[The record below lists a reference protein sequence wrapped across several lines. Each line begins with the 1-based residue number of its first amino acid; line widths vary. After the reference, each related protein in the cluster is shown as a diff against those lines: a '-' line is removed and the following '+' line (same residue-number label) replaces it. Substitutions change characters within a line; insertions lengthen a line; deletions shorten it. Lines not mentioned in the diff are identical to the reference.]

1 MVARVCVVGSV
12 NADLTFTVDALPRPG
27 QTVLASS
34 LSSSPGG
41 KGGNQAVAAARAGA
55 AVQLVAALGMDS
67 AAEQLRTHLH
77 DNEVGTHGVVNLPGP
92 SGSAVIIVDS
102 AAENTIVVAPGAN
115 AHLTVISADVR
126 AVIAD
131 SDVVLL
137 QLEIPIATA
146 VAAAR
151 VARAAGAVVML
162 NASPAGAEPHQL
174 LALSEL
180 ADVVVV
186 NEAEAREW
194 HWPVPHLV
202 ITRGARGASYL
213 GEDERFDVPAPPVDA
228 VDTTGA
234 GDVFAGV
241 LAAGWPD
248 GHEDALR
255 RACAAGA
262 LVDTGAGRGRLRAIC
277 GGHRRRRIEPKGWRP
292 APMTTTTPRPPEGDW
307 LGTPYLRFTRE
318 GPFGVCTLDRP
329 EARNAM
335 TPAMYFGIRYAVRHV
350 DAEPDL
356 AGCSSPAAVTC
367 SHPAATWAAATAR
380 TTG

>member
-1 MVARVCVVGSV
+1 MTARVCSRVCVVGSV
-12 NADLTFTVDALPRPG
+12 NADLTFTVNALPRPG

-34 LSSSPGG
+34 LQSSPGG

-55 AVQLVAALGMDS
+55 SVHLVAALGSDS
-67 AAEQLRTHLH
+67 AAEQLRAHLRAN
-77 DNEVGTHGVVNLPGP
+77 DVGLDGVVTLPGP
-92 SGSAVIIVDS
+92 SGTAVIVVDA
-102 AAENTIVVAPGAN
+102 AAENNIVVAPGAN
-115 AHLTVISADVR
+115 AQLTVDSSDIH

-146 VAAAR
+146 IAAAR
-151 VARAAGAVVML
+151 VARAAGTTVIV
-162 NASPAGAEPHQL
+162 NASPAGARPHDL

-202 ITRGARGASYL
+202 ITRGKRGASYL
-213 GEDERFDVPAPPVDA
+213 GEDERFDMPAPRVTP

-241 LAAGWPD
+241 LAAGWRD
-248 GHEDALR
+248 GHEVALR

-262 LVDTGAGRGRLRAIC
+262 LATLVSGAGDCAPYAEAIDDAVSNRKASE
-277 GGHRRRRIEPKGWRP
+277 GH
-292 APMTTTTPRPPEGDW
+292 
-307 LGTPYLRFTRE
+307 L
-318 GPFGVCTLDRP
+318 
-329 EARNAM
+329 
-335 TPAMYFGIRYAVRHV
+335 
-350 DAEPDL
+350 
-356 AGCSSPAAVTC
+356 
-367 SHPAATWAAATAR
+367 
-380 TTG
+380 

>member
-1 MVARVCVVGSV
+1 MAARVCVVGSV
-12 NADLTFTVDALPRPG
+12 NADLTFTVDALPHPG

-34 LSSSPGG
+34 LVSSPGG

-55 AVQLVAALGMDS
+55 SVQLVAALGSDS
-67 AAEQLRTHLH
+67 AAEQLRAHLRAS
-77 DNEVGTHGVVNLPGP
+77 DVGLDGVVSLTGP
-92 SGSAVIIVDS
+92 SGTAVIVVDA
-102 AAENTIVVAPGAN
+102 AAENNIVVAPGAN
-115 AHLTVISADVR
+115 AQLSVSPADIR

-146 VAAAR
+146 IDAAR
-151 VARAAGAVVML
+151 VARSAGATVVV
-162 NASPAGAEPHQL
+162 NASPAGAKPHDL

-202 ITRGARGASYL
+202 ITRGRRGASYL
-213 GEDERFDVPAPPVDA
+213 GDDERFDVPAPRVVP

-241 LAAGWPD
+241 LAASWRG
-248 GHEDALR
+248 GHEAALR

-262 LVDTGAGRGRLRAIC
+262 LSTLVPGAGDCAPYAEAIDDAVSNRKATE
-277 GGHRRRRIEPKGWRP
+277 GH
-292 APMTTTTPRPPEGDW
+292 
-307 LGTPYLRFTRE
+307 L
-318 GPFGVCTLDRP
+318 
-329 EARNAM
+329 
-335 TPAMYFGIRYAVRHV
+335 
-350 DAEPDL
+350 
-356 AGCSSPAAVTC
+356 
-367 SHPAATWAAATAR
+367 
-380 TTG
+380 